1 MGAFFLF
8 SGCRSYNYRMMRI
21 QEIGDHPEKA
31 EIEKRLRAIE
41 FSKLYGI
48 NAALDAYQVSRST
61 LFAWKKKLRKHDGV
75 VTAQAPGSRAP
86 KKRRQRIVNPL
97 IERSIIDYRTLH
109 PGVGKEAVKPAVD
122 RFCKTRG
129 LKTISESTVGR
140 IIKDL
145 KKQGKLFNGRQKLR
159 LIART
164 GRLVV
169 RQKKSE
175 KKLRRKDYVPQNAG
189 DLVQIDSI
197 TFFLDNIK
205 RYVISAVDLVTGF
218 AFAYGYKKLNSANA
232 KDFFHKFLHVAPF
245 PVKHIQTDN
254 GDEFEKNFRM
264 DIRASPIIHFHNY
277 PRHPQ
282 SNGHIERFNRTIEE
296 QHIQWHE
303 DELLSDDLVEFNHN
317 LMEYLIWFNTEKPHR
332 SLNKKN
338 PLRYYID
345 SLRTN
350 NKKSNMLWTL
360 TAA

>member
-1 MGAFFLF
+1 M
-8 SGCRSYNYRMMRI
+8 
-21 QEIGDHPEKA
+21 
-31 EIEKRLRAIE
+31 
-41 FSKLYGI
+41 
-48 NAALDAYQVSRST
+48 
-61 LFAWKKKLRKHDGV
+61 
-75 VTAQAPGSRAP
+75 
-86 KKRRQRIVNPL
+86 
-97 IERSIIDYRTLH
+97 
-109 PGVGKEAVKPAVD
+109 
-122 RFCKTRG
+122 
-129 LKTISESTVGR
+129 
-140 IIKDL
+140 
-145 KKQGKLFNGRQKLR
+145 
-159 LIART
+159 
-164 GRLVV
+164 
-169 RQKKSE
+169 
-175 KKLRRKDYVPQNAG
+175 PQNPG

-205 RYVISAVDLVTGF
+205 RYVISTLDLVTGF
-218 AFAYGYKKLNSANA
+218 AFAYGYKRLNSANA

-282 SNGHIERFNRTIEE
+282 SNGHIERFNCTIEE

-303 DELLSDDLVEFNHN
+303 DELLGDDLGEFDHN

-332 SLNKKN
+332 SLNKKP

-360 TAA
+360 TRI

>member
-1 MGAFFLF
+1 MKVFNLF
-8 SGCRSYNYRMMRI
+8 RGQYGYNYRMMRI

-31 EIEKRLRAIE
+31 VIEKRLRAIE

-61 LFAWKKKLRKHDGV
+61 LFAWKQKLRKHDGV
-75 VTAQAPGSRAP
+75 VTDLAPGSRAP

-122 RFCKTRG
+122 RFCKTRR

-145 KKQGKLFNGRQKLR
+145 KKQGKLFNGQQKLR
-159 LIART
+159 MIART
-164 GRLVV
+164 GRLAV
-169 RQKKSE
+169 RQKRSE
-175 KKLRRKDYVPQNAG
+175 KKLRRKGYMPQNAG

-332 SLNKKN
+332 SLNKKP

-345 SLRTN
+345 SLHAN

-360 TAA
+360 TQP